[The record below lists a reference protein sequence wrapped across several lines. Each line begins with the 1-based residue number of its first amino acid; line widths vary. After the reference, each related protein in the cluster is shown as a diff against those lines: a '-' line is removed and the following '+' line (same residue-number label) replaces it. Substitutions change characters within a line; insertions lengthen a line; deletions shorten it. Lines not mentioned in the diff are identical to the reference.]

1 MAENLGK
8 RPSKGILKTSSSF
21 ESHEAP
27 PKPKKQTNWDEM
39 NVLATL
45 HPPEKDYGH
54 MKIEEPKT
62 PYNYEGYGN
71 SHEDDELDSSA
82 VSEKLSRNSQP
93 RIFQQLDDEEEDE
106 LDTPEKIEKRK
117 AFLAKRKGHYR
128 EWDAVTLARSKQLL
142 EEDEDEDE
150 DEENKDNNDPHNSD
164 QEDHP
169 VADDNESEPSADSNT
184 ATKCVSLS
192 CDSEN
197 KSELNSPE

>member
-1 MAENLGK
+1 
-8 RPSKGILKTSSSF
+8 
-21 ESHEAP
+21 
-27 PKPKKQTNWDEM
+27 M

-71 SHEDDELDSSA
+71 SHDDDELDSSA

-93 RIFQQLDDEEEDE
+93 RIFEQLDDDEEDE

-150 DEENKDNNDPHNSD
+150 ENKNNSDPHNSD

-184 ATKCVSLS
+184 ATKKDCVSRREKKLKSGCCSS
-192 CDSEN
+192 CKSSTCDRKKFN
-197 KSELNSPE
+197 K

>member
-1 MAENLGK
+1 
-8 RPSKGILKTSSSF
+8 
-21 ESHEAP
+21 
-27 PKPKKQTNWDEM
+27 M

-71 SHEDDELDSSA
+71 SHDDDELDSSA

-93 RIFQQLDDEEEDE
+93 RIFEQLDDDEEDE

-150 DEENKDNNDPHNSD
+150 ENKNNSDPHNSD